1 LINQVFVAGVLAE
14 GCADLSCLPCAVVV
28 VCSIATKRQTKA
40 GARTQHALNFRIRF
54 AFRC

>member
-54 AFRC
+54 AFRS